1 MAVKQKRTTKIVESL
16 NALNK
21 TDVYSLMLF
30 TLYKLQ
36 DTPEY
41 STLSELCY
49 VLEGDNLT
57 KFLSYFGGMTIKV
70 PTLRDMRLLLQG
82 LLLYQ
87 YVNIE
92 EGDYKEA
99 LKALADEFT
108 EEEIETIYEKIVD
121 VTKNY
126 DFRRD

>member
-30 TLYKLQ
+30 TLYKLK

-70 PTLRDMRLLLQG
+70 PTLRDIRLLLQG

-99 LKALADEFT
+99 LKALVDEFT
-108 EEEIETIYEKIVD
+108 EEEIEAIYEKIVE